1 MMRLITAPND
11 LNASENCFKIFLAGG
26 IQKCEDWQKN
36 VSEYLLGFKW
46 GSDDIAL
53 INPRQPNFN
62 MNDPLAGEKQIK
74 WEFKYLNQMDLFT
87 MFFYGPTESDQPIC
101 FYELGRYI
109 EVMKQRFQRTWRDRI
124 IVTVCKEFKRH
135 KDVIIQTMLATN
147 GAVEPICFDS
157 YDLAISWHRNAIAN
171 AIGKVC

>member
-1 MMRLITAPND
+1 MISVVTAPQEFANK
-11 LNASENCFKIFLAGG
+11 NCLKIFLAGG
-26 IQKCEDWQKN
+26 IQKCEDWQKV
-36 VSEYLLGFKW
+36 VSDYLINFNW
-46 GSDDIAL
+46 CDNIVL
-53 INPRQPNFN
+53 INPRQSHFD

-109 EVMKQRFQRTWRDRI
+109 EVMKQRFQRTWKDRI

-147 GAVEPICFDS
+147 GEIEPICFDS
-157 YDLAISWHRNAIAN
+157 YDLAISWHRNAIVN